1 MFYIVI
7 ISILIVAYIG
17 FRFFYV
23 MADNAVNMGI
33 RAILWQAVRGLWE
46 RIDLAA
52 SLWQSFKSF
61 LLLLR
66 QQRLFALMLLA
77 VFVSVGITL
86 AFGGRHWLERPSEK
100 EIQFASNARL
110 AFLDEKLVPP
120 PPLPPSIFLGSDR
133 PALESADRDWSK
145 LQPVFRQELLMLLA
159 RLSAQGYEFTLLEG
173 YRSPARQEMLA
184 ALGTHLTQARAY
196 ESRHQYGLAADLAP
210 IRNGVL
216 VFNVEDPWAKE
227 AYSIL
232 GQEARMLGLVWGGG
246 WKLQD
251 YGHVEYR

>member
-7 ISILIVAYIG
+7 VSILIVAYIG
-17 FRFFYV
+17 LRYFYV
-23 MADNAVNMGI
+23 TADNAVNMGSWS
-33 RAILWQAVRGLWE
+33 AAWQALRGFWE
-46 RIDLAA
+46 RLDLAKR
-52 SLWQSFKSF
+52 LWQSLLYF
-61 LLLLR
+61 LLLMR
-66 QQRLFALMLLA
+66 HQRLLALILL
-77 VFVSVGITL
+77 VVVVSVGITL
-86 AFGGRHWLERPSEK
+86 ALGGRHWLERPSEK

-110 AFLDEKLVPP
+110 AFLEEKLVPP

-159 RLSAQGYEFTLLEG
+159 RLSAQGYDFALLEG
-173 YRSPARQEMLA
+173 YRSPERQEMLA
-184 ALGTHLTQARAY
+184 ALGPHLTQARAY

-216 VFNVEDPWAKE
+216 VFNVDDPWAKA
-227 AYSIL
+227 AYSML

-251 YGHVEYR
+251 YGHVEQH